1 MAGNEGYPVMT
12 ALLWSLLGIF
22 SGTLI
27 ALQAPI
33 NAALGRALGQSV
45 AAAAVSFVAGS
56 VVLVALSWA
65 LAQAQGTSIALRAP
79 PFWMLVGGGLLGAAY
94 VTFVI
99 ILTPKLGTAATMA
112 FIIAGQLLAALVLDQ
127 IGAFDLVVREIT
139 LGRVAGAIM
148 LLAGALLIRFT

>member
-1 MAGNEGYPVMT
+1 MMPF
-12 ALLWSLLGIF
+12 LWSLLGIL

-45 AAAAVSFVAGS
+45 AAAAASFVAGS
-56 VVLVALSWA
+56 VVLVVLSLALVQ
-65 LAQAQGTSIALRAP
+65 LQGTTIAWRAP

-112 FIIAGQLLAALVLDQ
+112 LIVAGQLLAGLLLDRV
-127 IGAFDLVVREIT
+127 GAFDMVVRELT
-139 LGRVAGAIM
+139 LGRISGAVL

>member
-1 MAGNEGYPVMT
+1 
-12 ALLWSLLGIF
+12 
-22 SGTLI
+22 
-27 ALQAPI
+27 
-33 NAALGRALGQSV
+33 
-45 AAAAVSFVAGS
+45 
-56 VVLVALSWA
+56 
-65 LAQAQGTSIALRAP
+65 
-79 PFWMLVGGGLLGAAY
+79 MLVGGGLLGAAY

-139 LGRVAGAIM
+139 LGRVAGAVM